1 MFTLNVFYPD
11 DKTMLPMRA
20 QFTYNNLPEAFA
32 SASEYAKV
40 GKSIVELLQNGN
52 RVFYFDPTAPKPVFL
67 KHPTQKEYRND
78 RSRTD

>member
-1 MFTLNVFYPD
+1 
-11 DKTMLPMRA
+11 MLPMRA

-52 RVFYFDPTAPKPVFL
+52 RVFYFDPTAPKPVF
-67 KHPTQKEYRND
+67 
-78 RSRTD
+78 